1 MNCKVYNVIRKKY
14 IGKKFT
20 RMNYKKGESHMNKKE
35 KYLVVVNSK
44 YVLTIESTS
53 LGGAEHV
60 ILDQCYYGIKQCQ
73 AFNLSDSKLLF
84 EMFPDVETTNFYA
97 VLKISKLTHAH
108 ELRMQAKQMLAEAD
122 QLIEKYATN

>member
-1 MNCKVYNVIRKKY
+1 
-14 IGKKFT
+14 
-20 RMNYKKGESHMNKKE
+20 MNYKKGESHMNKKE

-73 AFNLSDSKLLF
+73 AFNLSDSKLLC
-84 EMFPDVETTNFYA
+84 
-97 VLKISKLTHAH
+97 
-108 ELRMQAKQMLAEAD
+108 MQAKQMLAEAD